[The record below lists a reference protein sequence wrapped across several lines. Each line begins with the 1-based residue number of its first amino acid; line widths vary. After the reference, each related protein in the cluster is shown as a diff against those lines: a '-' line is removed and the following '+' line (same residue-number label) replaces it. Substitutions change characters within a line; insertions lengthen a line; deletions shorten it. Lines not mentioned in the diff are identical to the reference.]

1 MSATTVRNR
10 SPFFIATVLIL
21 AASLIT
27 LAQAPQAPAGRG
39 GAGAAA
45 PAAAGG
51 QRGPAAAPMTLTT
64 TAWADG
70 DMIPAKY
77 TQAVPTPV
85 SPALTWTNVPAGTQ
99 SLVLHF
105 HDPDVAL
112 NNTTND
118 QVHWLMW
125 NMPPTL
131 TGLPEGVPQGAQL
144 PDGSRQ
150 ISASGAVYRG
160 PGAPATGPY
169 HHYTFEIYALDIKL
183 DTIEAGANEQETR
196 TKVMAAMQGHVR
208 GKAVMFGLF
217 RRPPA

>member
-1 MSATTVRNR
+1 MIR
-10 SPFFIATVLIL
+10 STYREVINMRSRTFTHLSL
-21 AASLIT
+21 YLSAASLLLT
-27 LAQAPQAPAGRG
+27 AVLVAGAPAVQGRG
-39 GAGAAA
+39 G
-45 PAAAGG
+45 GG
-51 QRGPAAAPMTLTT
+51 QRGPATAPMTLTT

-70 DMIPAKY
+70 DMIPLKY
-77 TQAVPTPV
+77 TQAVPNPV
-85 SPALTWTNVPAGTQ
+85 SPQLTWTNVPAGTQ
-99 SLVLHF
+99 SFVLHF

-131 TGLPEGVPQGAQL
+131 TGLPEGVPEGAQL

-150 ISASGAVYRG
+150 ISASGRTYRG

-183 DTIEAGANEQETR
+183 DTVEAGANEQETR
-196 TKVMAAMQGHVR
+196 TKVMAAIQGHVR

>member
-1 MSATTVRNR
+1 MRITTQFGVLVVLLA
-10 SPFFIATVLIL
+10 IAVTVTL
-21 AASLIT
+21 A
-27 LAQAPQAPAGRG
+27 AQAPQAPA
-39 GAGAAA
+39 A
-45 PAAAGG
+45 P
-51 QRGPAAAPMTLTT
+51 PMTLTT
-64 TAWADG
+64 TGWMDG
-70 DMIPAKY
+70 AVIPNKY
-77 TQAVPTPV
+77 TQVAGANTV

-105 HDPDVAL
+105 HDPDVSIT
-112 NNTTND
+112 NTTRT

-131 TGLPEGVPQGAQL
+131 TGLPEGVPMGPQL

-150 ISASGAVYRG
+150 ISASGATYRG

-183 DTIEAGANEQETR
+183 DTIQPAANEQDTR
-196 TKVMAAMQGHVR
+196 IKVFEAMQGHVR